1 MAVGTFALSTLA
13 QLKSHLGITA
23 STDNTILE
31 GYIDHA
37 TAKIER
43 WIGRQILVRNYFEW
57 YGGNDVR
64 SVRVKQYP
72 INNVVGVYTG
82 LAAALTISSTVS
94 SDIRLT
100 VSINTDPLGTVA
112 NGVLAPGAVLTR
124 TDSAGTTTTNTLTFA
139 TNPDTT
145 SLVAA
150 INAIT
155 GYSAS
160 VSTAMRCAQL
170 HPRAGGDIKMAT
182 VMLTGVNVSS
192 EFVYDSYLGIVTIR
206 QDAFPTMA
214 SHSARFPSGL
224 QSTLIEYSAGY
235 TTVPDDIHQACLV
248 IAGTMYLSRKSDTS
262 LQSESLGDYSYSMA
276 SADSS
281 RAMME
286 DMLGSWKEIR

>member
-1 MAVGTFALSTLA
+1 MAVGQYALTTLA
-13 QLKSHLGITA
+13 GLKAHLGITV
-23 STDNTILE
+23 STYDTILE
-31 GYIDHA
+31 QYIDHA

-43 WIGRQILVRNYFEW
+43 WIGRQIKVRNYFEW

-82 LAAALTISSTVS
+82 LAAAMTIASTVS
-94 SDIRLT
+94 SDVRLT

-112 NGVLAPGAVLTR
+112 NGVLAPCAVLTR
-124 TDSAGTTTTNTLTFA
+124 TTTAGTTTTDTLLFSTY
-139 TNPDTT
+139 PDTT

-155 GYSAS
+155 GYSAT
-160 VSTAMRCAQL
+160 VTTAMRCAQL

-182 VMLTGVNVSS
+182 VVLTGVDVSS

-206 QDAFPTMA
+206 QDAFPTMR
-214 SHSARFPSGL
+214 SYSARYPSAL

>member
-1 MAVGTFALSTLA
+1 MAVGTYALTTLA
-13 QLKSHLGITA
+13 GLKAHLGITV
-23 STDNTILE
+23 STYDTILE
-31 GYIDHA
+31 QYIDHA

-43 WIGRQILVRNYFEW
+43 WIGRQIKVRNYFEW

-64 SVRVKQYP
+64 SVKVKQYP

-82 LAAALTISSTVS
+82 LAAAITIASTVS

-112 NGVLAPGAVLTR
+112 NGVLAPGVTLTR
-124 TDSAGTTTTNTLTFA
+124 TTTAGTTTTNTLTFA
-139 TNPDTT
+139 TYPDTT

-155 GYSAS
+155 GYSAT
-160 VSTAMRCAQL
+160 VTTAMRCAQL

-182 VMLTGVNVSS
+182 VVLTGVNVSS

-206 QDAFPTMA
+206 QDAFPTMGQ
-214 SHSARFPSGL
+214 HNARFPSAL

-281 RAMME
+281 RALME